1 MSIHI
6 DRNICIGCGQCAEI
20 CPGTLIRMT
29 DGKAEMRYP
38 KECWGCV
45 SCVKQCGFPLPG
57 GRYRGHGQPDDRKKG
72 RKPAAL
78 DGDTSGSIDRNHHG
92 RQPGCKSILTNDRRL
107 EMKRV

>member
-6 DRNICIGCGQCAEI
+6 DRTACIGCGQCAEI

-45 SCVKQCGFPLPG
+45 SCVKQCPDMQFPCTWE
-57 GRYRGHGQPDDRKKG
+57 QIS
-72 RKPAAL
+72 AAWAA
-78 DGDTSGSIDRNHHG
+78 G
-92 RQPGCKSILTNDRRL
+92 
-107 EMKRV
+107 

>member
-6 DRNICIGCGQCAEI
+6 DRTACIGCGQCAEI

-45 SCVKQCGFPLPG
+45 SCVKQCPVHAVSLYLGADIG
-57 GRYRGHGQPDDRKKG
+57 GMGSRMTVKKEGSLLHWTVTRPDQTTETITVDSRD
-72 RKPAAL
+72 A
-78 DGDTSGSIDRNHHG
+78 N
-92 RQPGCKSILTNDRRL
+92 QY
-107 EMKRV
+107 